1 MTTCSRGAARSTR
14 NALLSFRRPPPP
26 FPIGLE
32 HIQGWSSGRPT
43 AHRPARPRRACGPHI
58 GRMGYRVPFKVSSSL
73 LLHTGTR
80 HRLQYRYVSS
90 ESPRDAPWLRARES
104 LGKSLTFY
112 AEGNEGSER
121 PAPFTCSL
129 PVSGRVYRPRPAF
142 ADARAIRRMHDV
154 TRVAMRPAGPSPA
167 SHTRTPVCPV
177 DGRPRLPPSLQ
188 GFWDLHS
195 QRLLLACRRTGQKA

>member
-1 MTTCSRGAARSTR
+1 
-14 NALLSFRRPPPP
+14 
-26 FPIGLE
+26 
-32 HIQGWSSGRPT
+32 
-43 AHRPARPRRACGPHI
+43 
-58 GRMGYRVPFKVSSSL
+58 MGYRVPFKVSSSL
-73 LLHTGTR
+73 LLRTGTR
-80 HRLQYRYVSS
+80 HKLQYRYVSS

-195 QRLLLACRRTGQKA
+195 QRLLLACRRTGQSLGRQASPRAQIHALAPIQPHPTSWKGVFELCRKDSARGTFRS